1 MFVGFGSMAGGHG
14 DRLLPLV
21 AAALR
26 AAGVRGI
33 VQAGRAGLGAP
44 GSGPSGSDL
53 LAVGDVP
60 HAGLGEAVRAAVE
73 QPRYRAA
80 ARRMSEVVADDGA
93 TGAVVGLVERLAAG

>member
-26 AAGVRGI
+26 GRRSARDRAGRP
-33 VQAGRAGLGAP
+33 GRAGRTRV
-44 GSGPSGSDL
+44 GPSGPDL